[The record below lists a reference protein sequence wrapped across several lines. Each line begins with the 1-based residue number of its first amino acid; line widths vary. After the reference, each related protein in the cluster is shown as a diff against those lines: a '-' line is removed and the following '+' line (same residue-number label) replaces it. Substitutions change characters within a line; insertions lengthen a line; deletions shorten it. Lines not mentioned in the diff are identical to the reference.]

1 MIFSHVYKATIV
13 CEGKIK
19 VLSYHANNKFLLQL
33 ETMDHPVFFCDADVQ
48 WSAAGSE
55 LTTEPDSCKA
65 MYSNF
70 LAAFMS
76 GKRLASVW
84 FDGDQ
89 VPATCNSWGTWENA
103 NIRHFALTN
112 HQLFKL

>member
-1 MIFSHVYKATIV
+1 
-13 CEGKIK
+13 
-19 VLSYHANNKFLLQL
+19 
-33 ETMDHPVFFCDADVQ
+33 
-48 WSAAGSE
+48 
-55 LTTEPDSCKA
+55 
-65 MYSNF
+65 
-70 LAAFMS
+70 MS

-112 HQLFKL
+112 H